1 VLHGRWDRFQ
11 RPQRNDPLTLRCQSQ
26 NTSTDQWRGSSY
38 DRDRNNR
45 HSDSNKEVAELVRDT
60 ESGLLF
66 NHSSRVY
73 YFGALTGQRRGLRF
87 DQELLYAGAMLHDM
101 A

>member
-1 VLHGRWDRFQ
+1 MTVIETIDI
-11 RPQRNDPLTLRCQSQ
+11 P
-26 NTSTDQWRGSSY
+26 
-38 DRDRNNR
+38 
-45 HSDSNKEVAELVRDT
+45 DSKLCKEIAELVRDT
-60 ESGLLF
+60 EPGLLF

-87 DQELLYAGAMLHDM
+87 DQSCSTLAPCSATW